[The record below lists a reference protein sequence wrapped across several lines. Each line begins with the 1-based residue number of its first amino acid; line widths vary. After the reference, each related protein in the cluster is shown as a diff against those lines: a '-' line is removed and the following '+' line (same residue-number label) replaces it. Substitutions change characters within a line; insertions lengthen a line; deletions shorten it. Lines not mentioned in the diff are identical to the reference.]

1 MFNTDTNL
9 NVMKESRRH
18 FFKKAGT
25 GLLALGTT
33 SVLPVQ
39 RVFANTAETG
49 TSEKELF
56 KFGIAG
62 WTFVNFKLEPA
73 LEMMARVDMHYL
85 CIKNFHLPLDSSAEQ
100 IAEFHAKL
108 KARGVTGYAVGPI
121 AMKSEAEADQ
131 AFEYCKRV
139 GVNLIVGVPE
149 HHLLPHIE
157 RKVKEYGFHFA
168 IHNHGIE
175 DKLYPT
181 LESIHAKVKDLDP
194 RIGMCHDI
202 GYSMLMGVDPA
213 AATLKYG
220 SRIFD
225 IHLKDVTLATAEGKD
240 CELGRGI
247 IDFPAFII
255 ALRTVKYKGM
265 CSLEFE
271 KGDADPL
278 PGIAESVGYFKGILD
293 AV

>member
-1 MFNTDTNL
+1 
-9 NVMKESRRH
+9 MKESRRY

-25 GLLALGTT
+25 GLLAVGAAST
-33 SVLPVQ
+33 LPVQ
-39 RVFANTAETG
+39 RMFAKTTETG
-49 TSEKELF
+49 TRGKDLF
-56 KFGIAG
+56 NFGIAG

-73 LEMMARVDMHYL
+73 LEMMTRVDMHYL
-85 CIKNFHLPLDSSAEQ
+85 CIKNFHLPLDSTAEQ
-100 IAEFHAKL
+100 IAEFHEKL

-121 AMKSEAEADQ
+121 AMKSEAEANQ
-131 AFEYCKRV
+131 AFEYCRRV
-139 GVNLIVGVPE
+139 GVKLVVGVPE
-149 HHLLPHIE
+149 HILLPYID

-175 DKLYPT
+175 DRLYPT
-181 LESIHAKVKDLDP
+181 LESIYTKVKDLDP

-202 GYSMLMGVDPA
+202 GYSMLMGIDPA
-213 AATLKYG
+213 AATIKYG
-220 SRIFD
+220 SRIYD
-225 IHLKDVTLATAEGKD
+225 IHIKDVTLASAEGKD

-247 IDFPAFII
+247 IDFPAFIK
-255 ALRTVKYKGM
+255 ALRTIKYTGM

-271 KGDADPL
+271 KGEADPL